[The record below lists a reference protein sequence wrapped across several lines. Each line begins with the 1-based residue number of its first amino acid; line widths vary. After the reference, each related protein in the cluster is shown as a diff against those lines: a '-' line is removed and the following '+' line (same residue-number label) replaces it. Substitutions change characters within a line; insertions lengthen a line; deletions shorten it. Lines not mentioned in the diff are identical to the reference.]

1 MTPVQRRITFHK
13 RENDLSGVLRKMAP
27 EGVRLLRAMLTYRT
41 SPMATFN
48 RYWDLYRHRSFAPDE
63 IHFFQLLDPRLNGD
77 DLRRV
82 VSKEELLQLQL
93 RLNDPR
99 LHALTEDKL
108 RFHAH
113 CRAHR
118 LPTPE
123 ILALYDADGRVDES
137 IETVRTPDE
146 VDAFLEHAKAQSLIF
161 KPVNGVNGEGV
172 TRLQRTDGAW
182 RDTAGKEMGGKH
194 LADLAASWGYRRWM
208 FQELVQGHPDLCALS
223 RTTGLQTVRVITA
236 VESDR
241 TVKILAMRLRLIC
254 SDVAFDNF
262 NYGTTGNVI
271 ANVDVST
278 GEIFS
283 VVSNDR
289 GLLRF
294 VENHPRTGERLLG
307 YKVPGWSSARALAE
321 RAALAFLPLKTV
333 GWDIAIALP
342 EPALIEGN
350 VTWGIL
356 SGEPRLG
363 EIYRYLQTLLP

>member
-1 MTPVQRRITFHK
+1 M
-13 RENDLSGVLRKMAP
+13 SGVLRKTAP
-27 EGVRLLRAMLTYRT
+27 EGVRLLRAMLAYRIG
-41 SPMATFN
+41 PVATFS

-77 DLRRV
+77 DLSRF

-93 RLNDPR
+93 RLNDPK

-113 CRAHR
+113 CIAHG
-118 LPTPE
+118 LPAPE
-123 ILALYDADGRVDES
+123 IYALYDPDGGTDSS
-137 IETVRTPDE
+137 IETVRNPDE
-146 VDAFLEHAKAQSLIF
+146 VDAFLAQAKAEALIF

-172 TRLQRTDGAW
+172 TRLQRIDAAWCDG
-182 RDTAGKEMGGKH
+182 DGKIVNAGN
-194 LADLAASWGYRRWM
+194 LAALVASWGYRRWM
-208 FQELVQGHPDLCALS
+208 FQELIQGHPDLCALS
-223 RTTGLQTVRVITA
+223 QTTGLQTVRVITA
-236 VESDR
+236 VERDR
-241 TVKILAMRLRLIC
+241 TVRILAMRLRLIC
-254 SDVAFDNF
+254 SDVPFDNF

-271 ANVDVST
+271 ANVDVPS
-278 GEIFS
+278 GEIRS

-289 GLLRF
+289 GVLRF
-294 VENHPRTGERLLG
+294 VENHPRTRERLLG
-307 YKVPGWSSARALAE
+307 YKVPGWSAARALAE

-363 EIYRYLQTLLP
+363 EIYRYLQTLQS